1 MKHWAATLIALLCFF
16 ALSAQQRHV
25 TPIDSSEDLRPVTK
39 EELEQM
45 ILDKELFIKLF
56 SLFNSMSK
64 RGKYVTIETLIMNLL
79 EEE

>member
-1 MKHWAATLIALLCFF
+1 MEKFNELAKNLGM
-16 ALSAQQRHV
+16 
-25 TPIDSSEDLRPVTK
+25 TK

>member
-1 MKHWAATLIALLCFF
+1 MEKFNELAKNLGM
-16 ALSAQQRHV
+16 S
-25 TPIDSSEDLRPVTK
+25 K

-56 SLFNSMSK
+56 SLFNTMSK
-64 RGKYVTIETLIMNLL
+64 RGKYVTIETLIMIYL

>member
-1 MKHWAATLIALLCFF
+1 MEKFNELAKNLGM
-16 ALSAQQRHV
+16 
-25 TPIDSSEDLRPVTK
+25 TK

-64 RGKYVTIETLIMNLL
+64 RGKYVTIETLIMDLL

>member
-1 MKHWAATLIALLCFF
+1 MEKFNELAKNLGM
-16 ALSAQQRHV
+16 
-25 TPIDSSEDLRPVTK
+25 TK

-79 EEE
+79 EEENY

>member
-1 MKHWAATLIALLCFF
+1 MKKFIEIAKEVG
-16 ALSAQQRHV
+16 AS
-25 TPIDSSEDLRPVTK
+25 K
-39 EELEQM
+39 EEIEQM

>member
-1 MKHWAATLIALLCFF
+1 MEKINELAKNLGM
-16 ALSAQQRHV
+16 
-25 TPIDSSEDLRPVTK
+25 TK

>member
-1 MKHWAATLIALLCFF
+1 MEKFNELAKNLGM
-16 ALSAQQRHV
+16 
-25 TPIDSSEDLRPVTK
+25 TK

-64 RGKYVTIETLIMNLL
+64 RGKDATIETLLMYWLK
-79 EEE
+79 EE

>member
-1 MKHWAATLIALLCFF
+1 MEKFNELAKNLGM
-16 ALSAQQRHV
+16 
-25 TPIDSSEDLRPVTK
+25 TK

-56 SLFNSMSK
+56 SLFNIMSK
-64 RGKYVTIETLIMNLL
+64 RGKHVTIETLIMHLV

>member
-1 MKHWAATLIALLCFF
+1 MEKFIELAKNLGM
-16 ALSAQQRHV
+16 
-25 TPIDSSEDLRPVTK
+25 TK

>member
-1 MKHWAATLIALLCFF
+1 MEKFNELAKNLGM
-16 ALSAQQRHV
+16 
-25 TPIDSSEDLRPVTK
+25 TK

-79 EEE
+79 EED

>member
-1 MKHWAATLIALLCFF
+1 MEKFNELAKNLGM
-16 ALSAQQRHV
+16 
-25 TPIDSSEDLRPVTK
+25 TK

-64 RGKYVTIETLIMNLL
+64 RGKYVTIETLIINIL

>member
-1 MKHWAATLIALLCFF
+1 MEKFNELAKNLGM
-16 ALSAQQRHV
+16 
-25 TPIDSSEDLRPVTK
+25 TK

-56 SLFNSMSK
+56 SLFDSMSK

>member
-1 MKHWAATLIALLCFF
+1 MKEFNELAKNLGM
-16 ALSAQQRHV
+16 
-25 TPIDSSEDLRPVTK
+25 TK